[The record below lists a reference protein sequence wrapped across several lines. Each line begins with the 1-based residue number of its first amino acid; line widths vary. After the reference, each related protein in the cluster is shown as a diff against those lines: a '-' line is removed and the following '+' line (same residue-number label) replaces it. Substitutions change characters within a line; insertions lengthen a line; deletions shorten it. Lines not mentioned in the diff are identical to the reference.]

1 MKLLKAVLLISAFL
15 AVTLRLLAH
24 QNAEFLGDK
33 TEICNIT
40 AFAAMGVC
48 LVCALIWAVIL
59 KKEEKANK
67 SKEEELNEEE

>member
-15 AVTLRLLAH
+15 SVTLRLLTE

-33 TEICNIT
+33 AAVCDII
-40 AFAAMGVC
+40 AFASMGIC
-48 LVCALIWAVIL
+48 LICALIWVIIL

-67 SKEEELNEEE
+67 NKEEEQNEEE